1 MTQEEFINTRYCK
14 FDKVIYQNIE
24 YPIIEID
31 FEEMMFGIR
40 FANRPETEW
49 VTCESCTYIPNNN

>member
-1 MTQEEFINTRYCK
+1 MTQEEFNNTSFRK
-14 FDKVIYQNIE
+14 GDKVIYQRIV

-31 FEEMMFGIR
+31 FEEMMFGVR

-49 VTCESCTYIPNNN
+49 VTCEMCTYIPHTN